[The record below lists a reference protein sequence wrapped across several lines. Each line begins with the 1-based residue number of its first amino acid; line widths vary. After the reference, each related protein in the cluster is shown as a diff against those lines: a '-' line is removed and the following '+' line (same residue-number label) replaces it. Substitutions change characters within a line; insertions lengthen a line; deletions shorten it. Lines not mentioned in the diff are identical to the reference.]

1 MKNDHLFRP
10 GLGLPTK
17 TIHDHLESPWG
28 YYAYIVREDDLIREF
43 YFFNVK
49 DEHSVHVSTPAPD
62 GTRQQWAK
70 RWDGEYLVM
79 AAPDGYKG
87 EMELVQIHFKP
98 EIQRFIAAPRKVLE
112 RFALG
117 NRTSVN
123 FGG

>member
-1 MKNDHLFRP
+1 MSGHLFRS

-17 TIHDHLESPWG
+17 TIHDHQESPWG
-28 YYAYIVREDDLIREF
+28 YYAYIIREDDLIREF

-49 DEHSVHVSTPAPD
+49 DDRFVAVSTSAPD

-70 RWDGEYLVM
+70 RWEGDYLIFS
-79 AAPDGYKG
+79 APDGYKG
-87 EMELVQIHFKP
+87 EMELVQIHSYP
-98 EIQRFIAAPRKVLE
+98 EVQRFIAAPRKILE

-117 NRTSVN
+117 NKTSVD